1 MIRSTHGRLT
11 DAGWSYRTNADRG
24 WVIYCDPATGQWH
37 ARDEAIRL
45 LEAKHAVPLTTR
57 MIIAPAFH

>member
-1 MIRSTHGRLT
+1 MRRSIHTRLL

-37 ARDEAIRL
+37 TRDEALRIL
-45 LEAKHAVPLTTR
+45 DASDATR
-57 MIIAPAFH
+57 SSGDYPIAGAA